1 VSILAYFY
9 SYERLHDCLYAI
21 YCSNSYTFCWDFF
34 NCFDSLAFYS
44 AMTFIY
50 YRMGLDLI
58 LSCYIFFLIEAQLLQ
73 LSTTDIEEYDTSNSS
88 KFELMFSFLF
98 KFYIDDFTSLS
109 LFAIYES
116 YVFILFS
123 YDC

>member
-1 VSILAYFY
+1 
-9 SYERLHDCLYAI
+9 
-21 YCSNSYTFCWDFF
+21 
-34 NCFDSLAFYS
+34 
-44 AMTFIY
+44 
-50 YRMGLDLI
+50 MGLDLI

-88 KFELMFSFLF
+88 KFELMFSFFF